1 MSTYNVDASRIDEQT
16 LETLQLAVK
25 HFTQQDHKGSFILAL
40 VADYLKIDLTHEVV
54 AEVKQFVHQ
63 FNDDERI
70 SSKLG
75 SLELTAAKVLGL
87 VKEQQAVQITI
98 AAPPQL
104 PDVNVERRQLVPEWE

>member
-54 AEVKQFVHQ
+54 AEVRQFVHQ
-63 FNDDERI
+63 FNDDERF

-75 SLELTAAKVLGL
+75 SLQLTAAKVLGL
-87 VKEQQAVQITI
+87 VKEQQAVQII
-98 AAPPQL
+98 ISAPPQQLEVAPSPKQLL
-104 PDVNVERRQLVPEWE
+104 PVWE